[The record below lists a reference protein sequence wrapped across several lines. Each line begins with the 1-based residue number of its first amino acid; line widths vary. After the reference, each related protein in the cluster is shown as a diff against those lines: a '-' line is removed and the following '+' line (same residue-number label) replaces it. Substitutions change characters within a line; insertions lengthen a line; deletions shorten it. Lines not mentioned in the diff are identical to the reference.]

1 MSELDLWLKKADA
14 DSYYEDLGATK
25 AQALKGYLN
34 GKLPPKEVARKF
46 IEGFDLEIP
55 YNRHFREIL
64 TYLIPSCYET
74 SDSRAHRKIVK
85 LMVAMRNLRY
95 SMVTGMHSKHEMDLR
110 KETDLK
116 TVLCELGRSSKNVIN
131 SVRAF
136 CHPWILLPYRAN
148 TRILGLWCEVLAAI
162 RHDCPLRPAS
172 NMEWINLN
180 AFIARL
186 AASDVCS
193 LGPWRV
199 KYLCNSFL
207 KDEKVREDVLML
219 NVAVSAAVQHM
230 IYSASKGFELSERTV
245 CGGRNGRRGSRRLR
259 KIPSLIL
266 WETDMLSYL
275 LPQ

>member
-1 MSELDLWLKKADA
+1 
-14 DSYYEDLGATK
+14 
-25 AQALKGYLN
+25 
-34 GKLPPKEVARKF
+34 
-46 IEGFDLEIP
+46 
-55 YNRHFREIL
+55 
-64 TYLIPSCYET
+64 
-74 SDSRAHRKIVK
+74 
-85 LMVAMRNLRY
+85 
-95 SMVTGMHSKHEMDLR
+95 MDLR

-172 NMEWINLN
+172 NMEWSNLN

-199 KYLCNSFL
+199 KYLCDSFL
-207 KDEKVREDVLML
+207 KDEKV
-219 NVAVSAAVQHM
+219 
-230 IYSASKGFELSERTV
+230 
-245 CGGRNGRRGSRRLR
+245 
-259 KIPSLIL
+259 
-266 WETDMLSYL
+266 
-275 LPQ
+275 